1 MKVVLLAAGK
11 SNRLKP
17 IADKNLLNF
26 AGIPLIV
33 RQLATLSK
41 AGFDDF
47 IVVGGKHNLESLK
60 ELMNNLPIKVQV
72 VEQEDLDDG
81 MAGAVTSVER
91 LVKSGPMLIVSGN
104 DVVERKAFD
113 IVMEA
118 HRANENALIVAR
130 KVSKYFPGGYLKVDE
145 DDVIKEII
153 EKPGAGNEPS
163 DLINLVVHYF
173 GESADLFK
181 ILDNVSSENDDRY
194 EVALDTLIKKGSKIK
209 AIAYDEFWQAVKYP
223 WHVLDLMEY
232 YLNLL
237 TEKDANYLD
246 NDRVQIADSAI
257 IKGNV
262 VLEDGVKVMDNAVII
277 GPAYIGANSV
287 IATGALVRN
296 SQIGANCVVGFSTE
310 VARSYLGDTVWT
322 HSNYIGDSVI
332 GDNCSFGAGTVT
344 GNLRLDEGNINMA
357 IKSEQIDSERNKF
370 GLITGANV
378 RCGINTSFMPGV
390 KIGNNCMIGA
400 GIVVSKDT
408 DDNKFVYAK
417 TELIV
422 KDNKAT
428 LDAEKR
434 QVMQN
439 KLRS

>member
-1 MKVVLLAAGK
+1 MKVILLAAGRSK
-11 SNRLKP
+11 RIKP
-17 IADKNLLNF
+17 IADKNLLGF
-26 AGIPLIV
+26 TGIPLIV

-47 IVVGGKHNLESLK
+47 IVVGGKHNLEHLK
-60 ELMNNLPIKVQV
+60 DLMNNLPIKVEV
-72 VEQEDLDDG
+72 VEQTNLDAG
-81 MAGAVTSVER
+81 MAGAVTAVES
-91 LVKSGPMLIVSGN
+91 LVMSGPMLIVSGN
-104 DVVERKAFD
+104 DVVEKKAFD
-113 IVMEA
+113 EVMKA
-118 HRANENALIVAR
+118 HRANENALILAR
-130 KVSKYFPGGYLKVDE
+130 KVSTYFPGGYLKVDRE
-145 DDVIKEII
+145 GVIKEII
-153 EKPGAGNEPS
+153 EKPGAGNEPG

-181 ILDNVSSENDDRY
+181 MLKNVESSGDDRY
-194 EVALDTLIKKGSKIK
+194 EVALDSLIKKGSKIK
-209 AIAYDEFWQAVKYP
+209 AITYVGYWQAIKYP
-223 WHVLDLMEY
+223 WHVLDLMKY

-246 NDRVQIADSAI
+246 NGNIQVANSAI

-262 VLEDGVKVMDNAVII
+262 FLEDGVKIMDNAVVI
-277 GPAYIGANSV
+277 GPAYVGANTV
-287 IATGALVRN
+287 IATGALVRD
-296 SQIGANCVVGFSTE
+296 SQIGANCVIGFSTE
-310 VARSYLGDTVWT
+310 VARSYLGDNVWT

-344 GNLRLDEGNINMA
+344 GNLRLDEGNICVS
-357 IKSEQIDSERNKF
+357 IKGEKINSERNKF
-370 GLITGANV
+370 GIITGCGV

-400 GIVVSKDT
+400 GIAVSEDI
-408 DDNKFVYAK
+408 DDDKYVYAK

-422 KDNKAT
+422 KNNNVK

-434 QVMQN
+434 LDMQN